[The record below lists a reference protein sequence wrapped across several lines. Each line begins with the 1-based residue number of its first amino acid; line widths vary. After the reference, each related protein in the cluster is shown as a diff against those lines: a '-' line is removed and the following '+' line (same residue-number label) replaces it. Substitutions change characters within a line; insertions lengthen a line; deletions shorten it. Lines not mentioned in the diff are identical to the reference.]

1 MSPRRLWPLL
11 LSVLALVVVP
21 FASTPRAEAQGFAQ
35 DRTYTVTNDLDNQNA
50 PCGSDASPSPG
61 GCTLRQAILAANADG
76 GPSLIRFD
84 PGFFSVSRTIA
95 PVGPSFPPL
104 TGDGDTVRGE
114 VDGLGRPLV
123 VLDGLNAYS
132 FGLRIT
138 GKNITITQLIFI
150 RFTGLPDP
158 GGAGVW
164 ITTSNATGNR
174 VEGCYFGVRP
184 GQTTAEP
191 NRYGVRITNGASG
204 NYVGEDIVT
213 PNKRNILAGN
223 IASGV
228 SIAGASGNFVYGNY
242 IGATLDGSGA
252 VVALGNGDA
261 GVELSDATGNVIG
274 ASLAEGTSLDVRR
287 NLISANGQAG
297 IRISGSS
304 SGNFVRANYIGT
316 NVVGQAAL
324 GTQPVGVLIEQ
335 GASNNELVGLPITAP
350 LVISGN
356 TQYGVLMTTDAA
368 GNRVQGAFI
377 GTDYLGIAALPNGTG
392 GVRIENGA
400 ANNIIGPGTVVSGN
414 AGDGI
419 ALARGAAPTATSP
432 VGNRI
437 ERSIIGLNA
446 TATGPLPNAGRG
458 VAVLAGAQGTVVGSD
473 STPQA
478 FLGNIIAGN
487 AQEGVLVEGQ
497 DNLNTLV
504 RGNVIGLRRAAPP
517 TSPPGP
523 VTIAEPNGGEA
534 GILVTGGARGTRV
547 ERNTVGGVASGS
559 SGIPGIWVRGDG
571 SGSVGVPSP
580 TNIENVFLVGNRVG
594 CLPSSD
600 ASPPCS
606 PEPIPRPNREGIVV
620 SGGVRN
626 VELITNTVQL
636 NVGAGIRL
644 SDVYTVTLRSDTSDA
659 RSIAFNTGNGI
670 QVDGNSFNVSLLD
683 TTVRQNGEHGILVA
697 GTTSNVVVFNTTL
710 RANIG
715 RAIRLDGNV
724 QRVRMQ
730 NNRLTRNQGGAIELV
745 GTTVNFP
752 PGSNPGDPNRPNHD
766 IDPPIVDPSFAS
778 PQRLRLFQSGRV
790 EGYALPSTAPADQPP
805 NPPSACANCS
815 IQFFEP
821 DPTLPTP
828 DGQGFNLLRA
838 AADIGASGQE
848 SLPAAANGFFSGFL
862 QLSGGRLPRQLL
874 LIATDGRGNSSE
886 YARFDVT
893 TGLALEATSPL
904 ATSRGP
910 GETVTYT
917 LRVRNTGSVDFD
929 NLVLETSGTLSG
941 WQLTATPAPGTIF
954 LPPLPAGGT
963 RDITVTLTLP
973 LGDHPNVRVPKRDV
987 TTVIVRSPAVATATA
1002 TLETTVLGRP
1012 IIRVTPPRSLGAG
1025 RPNDRVP
1032 HSYILRNNGNVTVT
1046 LGLSFFTRD
1055 PAISPGIWP
1064 TTLNTS
1070 TLTLPPGSQRDL
1082 LAEVTVPAG
1091 AQQSVGGQP
1100 VEATTF
1106 ITGTIPASVEFGYP
1120 SSSVPFSATTRV
1132 NVLPRALIYPDQE
1145 QRAAAGSEVR
1155 FVHTVENK
1163 SNGPVRFCLAAVAN
1177 QQSSVRF
1184 ESATNGFVIDSQG
1197 CFSMDTTTDFVA
1209 GRFQLA
1215 QFVVIARTDA
1225 RLPLGEIE
1233 TVNVF
1238 LRKDTPDGETLAEAR
1253 LVDRIVITR
1262 GERFLW
1268 LPFVRR

>member
-21 FASTPRAEAQGFAQ
+21 FAAHPRAEAQGFDPA
-35 DRTYTVTNDLDNQNA
+35 RTYTVTNDLDNQST
-50 PCGSDASPSPG
+50 PCGPDANPSPG
-61 GCTLRQAILAANADG
+61 GCTLRQAILAANADTG
-76 GPSLIRFD
+76 ESLIRFD
-84 PGFFSVSRTIA
+84 TGFFSTQQTIS
-95 PVGPSFPPL
+95 PVGSPFPAL
-104 TGDGDTVRGE
+104 AGE
-114 VDGLGRPLV
+114 NDRIEGAVDGFGRPLV
-123 VLDGLNAYS
+123 VIDGQNAYS

-138 GKNITITQLIFI
+138 GKNITISRLIFI
-150 RFTGLPDP
+150 YFTSLVEP

-174 VEGCYFGVRP
+174 IEGCYFGVLP
-184 GQTTAEP
+184 AQTTARP
-191 NRYGVRITNGASG
+191 NRYGVRITNGASQ
-204 NYVGEDIVT
+204 NYVGEDIT
-213 PNKRNILAGN
+213 NPPQRNVFAGN
-223 IASGV
+223 NVSGV

-242 IGATLDGSGA
+242 IGVTLDTLGGF
-252 VVALGNGDA
+252 VPLGNAGS
-261 GVELSDATGNVIG
+261 GVELTDATGNVIG
-274 ASLAEGTSLDVRR
+274 ASSTVGTAPDNRR

-297 IRISGSS
+297 IRISGG
-304 SGNFVRANYIGT
+304 SGNFIRANYIGT
-316 NVVGQAAL
+316 NFAGQAAL

-335 GASNNELVGLPITAP
+335 GTSYNQLIGLPITAP

-356 TQYGVLMTTDAA
+356 TQYGVLMTANAA

-377 GTDYLGIAALPNGTG
+377 GTNYLGDAALPNGAG
-392 GVRIENGA
+392 GIRIENGA
-400 ANNIIGPGTVVSGN
+400 LNNVIGPGTVVSGN
-414 AGDGI
+414 AGNGI
-419 ALARGAAPTATSP
+419 ELTRGAALTTTPP
-432 VGNRI
+432 VDNRI

-446 TATGPLPNAGRG
+446 SATAPVPNTGRG
-458 VAVLAGAQGTVVGSD
+458 VAVLEGTQGTVVGID
-473 STPQA
+473 STPEA

-487 AQEGVLVEGQ
+487 SQEGVLVQGPV
-497 DNLNTLV
+497 NLNTLV
-504 RGNVIGLRRAAPP
+504 RGNVIGLRRAPPP

-523 VTIAEPNGGEA
+523 ITIAEPNGGDA

-547 ERNTVGGVASGS
+547 ERNTVGGAATPT

-571 SGSVGVPSP
+571 SGSVGAPSP
-580 TNIENVFLVGNRVG
+580 TNIENVSLVGNRIG
-594 CLPSSD
+594 CLPTSN

-606 PEPIPRPNREGIVV
+606 PAPIARPNREGIVV

-626 VELITNTVQL
+626 VDLITNTVQL

-644 SDVYTVTLRSDTSDA
+644 SDAYTVTLRSDTSDA
-659 RSIAFNTGNGI
+659 RSIAFNTGSGI
-670 QVDGNSFNVSLLD
+670 RVDGNSFNVSLLD
-683 TTVRQNGEHGILVA
+683 TTVRENGEHGILVA
-697 GTTSNVVVFNTTL
+697 NTTSNVVVFNNTL
-710 RANIG
+710 RANLG
-715 RAIRLDGNV
+715 RAIRLEGSV

-730 NNRLTRNQGGAIELV
+730 NNRLTRNGGAIELV
-745 GTTVNFP
+745 DTTVNFP
-752 PGSNPGDPNRPNHD
+752 PGSNPGYPNRPNHD

-790 EGYALPSTAPADQPP
+790 EGFVLPSSDPADQPP
-805 NPPSACANCS
+805 NPPSACVNCS
-815 IQFFEP
+815 IQVFEP

-828 DGQGFNLLRA
+828 DAQGFNLLRA
-838 AADIGASGQE
+838 SADIGASGQE
-848 SLPAAANGFFSGFL
+848 TLPTAANGFFSGFL
-862 QLSGGRLPRQLL
+862 QLAGGRLPRQLL

-941 WQLTATPAPGTIF
+941 WQLAATPAPGTIF

-973 LGDHPNVRVPKRDV
+973 LGNHPNVRVPKRDV
-987 TTVIVRSPAVATATA
+987 TTVTVRSPAVATATA

-1012 IIRVTPPRSLGAG
+1012 IIRVTPTRSIGAG
-1025 RPNDRVP
+1025 RPNERVP
-1032 HSYILRNNGNVTVT
+1032 HSYVLRNDGNVTVT
-1046 LGLSFFTRD
+1046 LGLAFFTRD

-1064 TTLNTS
+1064 TSLNTTS
-1070 TLTLPPGSQRDL
+1070 LRLPPATQRDL

-1091 AQQSVGGQP
+1091 AQQSVGGQL

-1106 ITGTIPASVEFGYP
+1106 ITGTIPASTEFGYP
-1120 SSSVPFSATTRV
+1120 LITVPFSATTRV
-1132 NVLPRALIYPDQE
+1132 NVAPRAIIYPDQE

-1163 SNGPVRFCLAAVAN
+1163 SNGPARFCLAAVAN

-1209 GRFQLA
+1209 GRFQIA
-1215 QFVVIARTDA
+1215 QFVVIVRTDT

-1233 TVNVF
+1233 TINVF
-1238 LRKDTPDGETLAEAR
+1238 LRKDTQNGETLAEAR
-1253 LVDRIVITR
+1253 LVDRIIISR

-1268 LPFVRR
+1268 LPLVRR

>member
-21 FASTPRAEAQGFAQ
+21 FAAYPRAEAQGF
-35 DRTYTVTNDLDNQNA
+35 DPSRTYTVTNDLDNQSTA
-50 PCGSDASPSPG
+50 CGPDANPSSG
-61 GCTLRQAILAANADG
+61 GCTLRQAILAANADNG
-76 GPSLIRFD
+76 ESLIRFD
-84 PGFFSVSRTIA
+84 TGFFSTQRTIS
-95 PVGPSFPPL
+95 PVDSPFPPL
-104 TGDGDTVRGE
+104 TGENDRIEGA
-114 VDGLGRPLV
+114 VDGFGRPLV
-123 VLDGLNAYS
+123 VIDGQNAYS

-138 GKNITITQLIFI
+138 GKNITISRLIFI
-150 RFTGLPDP
+150 RFATLADP

-191 NRYGVRITNGASG
+191 NRYGVRITNGASQ
-204 NYVGEDIVT
+204 NYVGEDIAT
-213 PNKRNILAGN
+213 PNKRNIFAGN
-223 IASGV
+223 SVSGV
-228 SIAGASGNFVYGNY
+228 SISGASGNFVYGNY
-242 IGATLDGSGA
+242 IGVTLDASGG
-252 VVALGNGDA
+252 VVSLGNDSS
-261 GVELSDATGNVIG
+261 GVELTDATGNEIG
-274 ASLAEGTSLDVRR
+274 ASSTVGTSPDNRR
-287 NLISANGQAG
+287 NLISANGEAG
-297 IRISGSS
+297 ISISGG
-304 SGNFVRANYIGT
+304 SGNFIRANYIGT
-316 NVVGQAAL
+316 NDTGTGPL
-324 GTQPVGVLIEQ
+324 GAQPVGVRIEQ
-335 GASNNELVGLPITAP
+335 GAITNQLIGLPITAP

-356 TQYGVLMTTDAA
+356 TQYGVLMTTNAA
-368 GNRVQGAFI
+368 SNRVQGAFI
-377 GTDYLGIAALPNGTG
+377 GTNYLGAAALPNGAAG
-392 GVRIENGA
+392 IRIENGA

-414 AGDGI
+414 TGNGI
-419 ALARGAAPTATSP
+419 ELTRGAALTTTPP

-446 TATGPLPNAGRG
+446 GATAPVPNTGRG
-458 VAVLAGAQGTVVGSD
+458 VAVLEGTQGTVVGID
-473 STPQA
+473 STPEA

-487 AQEGVLVEGQ
+487 AQEGVLVQGPS
-497 DNLNTLV
+497 NLNTLV
-504 RGNVIGLRRAAPP
+504 RGNVIGLRRAPPP

-523 VTIAEPNGGEA
+523 ITIAEPNGGEA
-534 GILVTGGARGTRV
+534 GILVTDGARGTRV
-547 ERNTVGGVASGS
+547 ERNTVGGVATPS

-571 SGSVGVPSP
+571 SGSVGAPSP
-580 TNIENVFLVGNRVG
+580 TNIENVSLVGNRIG
-594 CLPSSD
+594 CLPTSS

-606 PEPIPRPNREGIVV
+606 PAPIARPNREGIVV

-626 VELITNTVQL
+626 VDLITNTVQL

-644 SDVYTVTLRSDTSDA
+644 SDAYTVTLRSDTSDA
-659 RSIAFNTGNGI
+659 RSIAYNTGNGI
-670 QVDGNSFNVSLLD
+670 RVDGNSFNVSLLD
-683 TTVRQNGEHGILVA
+683 TTVRDNGEHGIVVA
-697 GTTSNVVVFNTTL
+697 GTTSNVIVLNNTL
-710 RANIG
+710 RANLG
-715 RAIRLDGNV
+715 RAIRLEDSV

-730 NNRLTRNQGGAIELV
+730 NNRLTRNGGPIELV
-745 GTTVNFP
+745 GTTINFP
-752 PGSNPGDPNRPNHD
+752 PGSNPGDLNRPNHD

-805 NPPSACANCS
+805 DPPSACVNCS

-821 DPTLPTP
+821 DPTLSTP

-848 SLPAAANGFFSGFL
+848 LLPTAANGFFSGFL

-941 WQLTATPAPGTIF
+941 WQLTATPAPGAVF
-954 LPPLPAGGT
+954 VPALPAGGT

-987 TTVIVRSPAVATATA
+987 TTVTVRSPAVATATA

-1012 IIRVTPPRSLGAG
+1012 IIRVTPLRSIGAG
-1025 RPNDRVP
+1025 RPNERVP
-1032 HSYILRNNGNVTVT
+1032 HSYVLRNDGNVTVT
-1046 LGLSFFTRD
+1046 MGLAFFTRD

-1064 TTLNTS
+1064 TALNTN
-1070 TLTLPPGSQRDL
+1070 TLTLPPGAQRDL

-1091 AQQSVGGQP
+1091 AQQSVGGQL

-1106 ITGTIPASVEFGYP
+1106 ITGTIPASSEFSYP
-1120 SSSVPFSATTRV
+1120 LITVPFSATTRV
-1132 NVLPRALIYPDQE
+1132 NVAPRAIIYPDQE
-1145 QRAAAGSEVR
+1145 QRAAAGSEVL

-1163 SNGPVRFCLAAVAN
+1163 SNGPARFCLAAVTN

-1209 GRFQLA
+1209 GRFQVA
-1215 QFVVIARTDA
+1215 QFVVIVRTNT

-1238 LRKDTPDGETLAEAR
+1238 LRKDSQDGETLAEAR
-1253 LVDRIVITR
+1253 LVDRVVITR